1 MTPEQSQLS
10 RSPSAPRKELTRSVL
25 IDSIPFWIRN
35 KSDTSNYRRPLVISE
50 STLDHNDSRQSSSI
64 EELRRPAP
72 AIKHL
77 LPHLWL
83 SIEQALP
90 SKPPKQLPNV
100 ADADAIPPNMA
111 SNQPNAALLEQIK
124 AIINRAITARIATP
138 QPGSVPP
145 DQAKDAEQPNAQ
157 WYVADL
163 GFFDPNYDNKTITLG
178 EAMEHAGKDTI
189 FRDVYLFIERAKDI
203 AAVWGDKIVR
213 QNISTSLSKP
223 ASYIA

>member
-1 MTPEQSQLS
+1 MTLEQPQLS
-10 RSPSAPRKELTRSVL
+10 RSPPAPRKELTRPVL

-50 STLDHNDSRQSSSI
+50 STLDHNDSKQSSSI
-64 EELRRPAP
+64 EELRRPAS

-77 LPHLWL
+77 LPHPWL

-90 SKPPKQLPNV
+90 SEPPKQPPNV

-145 DQAKDAEQPNAQ
+145 DQAKDAEQPNA
-157 WYVADL
+157 
-163 GFFDPNYDNKTITLG
+163 
-178 EAMEHAGKDTI
+178 
-189 FRDVYLFIERAKDI
+189 
-203 AAVWGDKIVR
+203 
-213 QNISTSLSKP
+213 
-223 ASYIA
+223 